1 MMPVLYHSVFFL
13 VAAILVHE
21 VGHVLA
27 ARAVGVRFGRLRL
40 TRTGLRLITAAG
52 GFPSYD
58 HELICALGGPLANA
72 LTALLLRALC
82 LVYPAL
88 SPFVSHFVLLSLSL
102 ALLNLLPLRGFDGA
116 RILYCFLCSHHRRL
130 PSLTPDRAGRFLS
143 LLSCLI
149 LFGLW
154 LLAVYLLLRRGSA
167 LSLYLFCLQLF
178 QSIALENG
186 HMQDNFA

>member
-1 MMPVLYHSVFFL
+1 MLSLYHSVFSL
-13 VAAILVHE
+13 VVAILVHE
-21 VGHVLA
+21 AGHVLA
-27 ARAVGVRFGRLRL
+27 ARAVGVRFGHLRL
-40 TRTGLRLITAAG
+40 TRTGLRLITVAE

-58 HELICALGGPLANA
+58 DELTCALGGPLANA
-72 LTALLLRALC
+72 LSALLLRVFC
-82 LVYPAL
+82 LVCPTL
-88 SPFVSHFVLLSLSL
+88 STFVSHFVPLSLSL